1 MGRPKHLASK
11 IPKFD
16 TPQPS
21 FAELCQLP
29 SMDVLNIWPT
39 SINPNNGSLQL
50 VYRDETIQGAQI
62 FVRIKG
68 FQGEGD

>member
-1 MGRPKHLASK
+1 
-11 IPKFD
+11 
-16 TPQPS
+16 
-21 FAELCQLP
+21 
-29 SMDVLNIWPT
+29 MDVLNIWPT